1 MAFTVPA
8 VPAYAAVSQT
18 SGNTA
23 VQNAALLE
31 ALRQE
36 YGGDAEKRMGVLTQY
51 GLLDDK
57 GNLKTSEKIDLDGKE
72 YTLDQL
78 EALLDDPATD
88 LSRVAKVDGDPV
100 TLENLK
106 LMVEIERDLAR
117 IQAAYFTERS
127 LTPEQADSLLSFYQ
141 AAQNGEVSLISSPYT
156 PSIYDHTARVR
167 MKVDKNEVKNEA
179 GTVTATF
186 SLAEPLN
193 YEVSFK
199 VQTLDGSALAGT
211 HYTAVDK
218 EVKIAVGETSVDC
231 GTASAAFS
239 CGPMT
244 PRTCCSRTIPGT
256 GKP

>member
-1 MAFTVPA
+1 MKRIGKRLLACFLAAAMAFTVPA

-36 YGGDAEKRMGVLTQY
+36 YGGDAEKLMGVLTQY

-106 LMVEIERDLAR
+106 LMVEIERELAR
-117 IQAAYFTERS
+117 IQAAYFTCLLYTS
-127 LTPEQADSLLSFYQ
+127 DAAD
-141 AAQNGEVSLISSPYT
+141 E
-156 PSIYDHTARVR
+156 
-167 MKVDKNEVKNEA
+167 
-179 GTVTATF
+179 
-186 SLAEPLN
+186 
-193 YEVSFK
+193 
-199 VQTLDGSALAGT
+199 
-211 HYTAVDK
+211 
-218 EVKIAVGETSVDC
+218 
-231 GTASAAFS
+231 
-239 CGPMT
+239 
-244 PRTCCSRTIPGT
+244 
-256 GKP
+256 

>member
-36 YGGDAEKRMGVLTQY
+36 YGGDAEKLMGVLTQY

-106 LMVEIERDLAR
+106 LMVEIERELAR

-127 LTPEQADSLLSFYQ
+127 LTP
-141 AAQNGEVSLISSPYT
+141 NRPIPCC
-156 PSIYDHTARVR
+156 PSTRPP
-167 MKVDKNEVKNEA
+167 K
-179 GTVTATF
+179 
-186 SLAEPLN
+186 
-193 YEVSFK
+193 
-199 VQTLDGSALAGT
+199 
-211 HYTAVDK
+211 
-218 EVKIAVGETSVDC
+218 
-231 GTASAAFS
+231 
-239 CGPMT
+239 
-244 PRTCCSRTIPGT
+244 T
-256 GKP
+256 GKFP